1 MKKALTLAVLLIF
14 VASFG
19 VVRAQESKLPSFVT
33 DSLDNYIKR
42 GLASWNIPGLSV
54 AIVKDGKVVFMKG
67 YGVTRIGGAEPVDEN
82 TLFMIGSNT
91 KAFTATALTILQ
103 ASGKM
108 NMTDKVRKWM
118 PEFRLRDS
126 LASNDVMI
134 CDLLSHRLG
143 FETFQ
148 GDFTYW
154 NSNLSRAEVIQKM
167 SLIRTPYHFR
177 TQWGYCNAAF
187 LTAGELI
194 PRITGR
200 TWDDVVRDSILVP
213 LKMSRTFT
221 AIDEAKKITN
231 LALPHSVINRKMQEI
246 SFDNLSNLAPA
257 GSIVSS
263 AKDMSSWIM
272 VHLDN
277 GKLNGAQV
285 ISPKAIQA
293 IRKPY
298 SIMAIDPRD
307 KRATHFYLY
316 GLGLLVNDCNGRL
329 VYSHTGGIDGF
340 LSSVMFIPEEKV
352 GIVVL
357 TNTDQN
363 SFYQDLTSEIRD
375 AFLGLPYKGYSDKSL
390 VQFNEDKKLSDA
402 RIDSLRNVVKQG
414 NMPKL
419 PLKSFVGRYT
429 NEVYGD
435 ISVNLDKGKLNIT
448 FSHHPN
454 LVANL
459 EYMKDDTFLCSYSL
473 PTFGIVEMPFKV
485 AVAKVEGL
493 TLRVNEFVEATPYE
507 FSKEN
512 EVNVLR

>member
-1 MKKALTLAVLLIF
+1 MKKALMLAILLAF
-14 VASFG
+14 TATFG
-19 VVRAQESKLPSFVT
+19 VVRAQERKLPSFVT

-54 AIVKDGKVVFMKG
+54 AVVKDGKVVFMKG

-91 KAFTATALTILQ
+91 KAFTSTALAILQ

-108 NMTDKVRKWM
+108 SLSDRVKKWM

-134 CDLLSHRLG
+134 CDLLSHRIG

-167 SLIRTPYHFR
+167 SLIRAPYHFR
-177 TQWGYCNAAF
+177 TQWGYCNVAF

-200 TWDDVVRDSILVP
+200 TWDDVVRDSIFVP

-221 AIDEAKKITN
+221 SIDEAKKMAN
-231 LALPHSVINRKMQEI
+231 LASPHSVINKKMQAI
-246 SFDNLSNLAPA
+246 SFDNLNNLAPA

-263 AKDMSSWIM
+263 ARDMSRWLM
-272 VHLDN
+272 MQLDN
-277 GKLNGAQV
+277 GMVDGAQV
-285 ISPKAIQA
+285 VSPKAIQA

-298 SIMAIDPRD
+298 SIIVTDPRD
-307 KRATHFYLY
+307 KKSSHFYLY
-316 GLGLLVNDCNGRL
+316 GLGIGVNDFNGKMY
-329 VYSHTGGIDGF
+329 YSHTGGVDGF
-340 LSSVMFIPEEKV
+340 FSSVMFMPEEKLGV
-352 GIVVL
+352 VVL

-363 SFYQDLTSEIRD
+363 QLFLDLASEIRD

-390 VQFNEDKKLSDA
+390 AQSEEEKMLSDA
-402 RIDSLRNVVKQG
+402 RLDSLQNVVKQG
-414 NMPKL
+414 NTPKL

-435 ISVNLDKGKLNIT
+435 ISVNLDRGKLNIT

-459 EYMKDDTFLCSYSL
+459 EYMRNDTFLCSYSL

-485 AVAKVEGL
+485 TNGKVEGL
-493 TLRVNEFVEATPYE
+493 TLRVNDFVEVTPYE
-507 FSKEN
+507 FKKN
-512 EVNVLR
+512 